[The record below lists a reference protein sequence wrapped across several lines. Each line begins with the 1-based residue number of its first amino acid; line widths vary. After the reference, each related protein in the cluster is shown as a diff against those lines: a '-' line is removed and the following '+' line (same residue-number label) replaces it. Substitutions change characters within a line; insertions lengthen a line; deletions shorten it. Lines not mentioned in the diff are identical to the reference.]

1 MVPLHL
7 LHFSVV
13 SCNGFFDYQ
22 HLPEQTLW
30 AENVL
35 MYFVIFFAVS
45 SFSVGILFHESPL
58 CALVEEV
65 SQLDS
70 LTFASALALQNA

>member
-22 HLPEQTLW
+22 HLSEQTLW

-35 MYFVIFFAVS
+35 MYFVIF
-45 SFSVGILFHESPL
+45 LL
-58 CALVEEV
+58 
-65 SQLDS
+65 
-70 LTFASALALQNA
+70 

>member
-13 SCNGFFDYQ
+13 PRNGFFDYQ
-22 HLPEQTLW
+22 HHSEQTLW

-35 MYFVIFFAVS
+35 MYLVI
-45 SFSVGILFHESPL
+45 LL
-58 CALVEEV
+58 L
-65 SQLDS
+65 
-70 LTFASALALQNA
+70 